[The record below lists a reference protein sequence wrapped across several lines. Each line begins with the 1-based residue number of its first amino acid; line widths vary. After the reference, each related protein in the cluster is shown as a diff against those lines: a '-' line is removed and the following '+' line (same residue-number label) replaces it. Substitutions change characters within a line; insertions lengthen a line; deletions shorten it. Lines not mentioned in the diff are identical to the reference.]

1 MESALKIIKTEDG
14 SNSLFVPSLDETYH
28 STYGAVTE
36 SQYVFIQEGLNFYL
50 NSNLKSEVNILEVGF
65 GTGLNALLTLAFC
78 ELWNFP
84 IKYTTLEP
92 FPLAPEITSNLNYCN
107 NRLLF
112 KKEAAFE
119 LIHSIDWQVETPI
132 SKNFNLTKNKSR
144 LEDFDTKE
152 QFDLIYFDAF
162 APNKQPEVWEIDVLE
177 HATNMLEENGM
188 LVTYCASRQF
198 RRNLISLGLEVEV
211 LKGPP
216 GKLEMVRAIKP

>member
-1 MESALKIIKTEDG
+1 MGRELKIIQTEDG
-14 SNSLFVPSLDETYH
+14 SNSIFVPSLDETYH

-36 SQYVFIQEGLNFYL
+36 SQYVFVQEGLNFYL
-50 NSNLKSEVNILEVGF
+50 NSNFKSEVNILEVGF

-78 ELWNFP
+78 ELWAFP
-84 IKYTTLEP
+84 IKFTSLEP
-92 FPLAPEITSNLNYCN
+92 FPLDLEITNNLNYCN

-112 KKEAAFE
+112 KKEAAFKQ
-119 LIHSIDWQVETPI
+119 IHKIDWQVESEITKHF
-132 SKNFNLTKNKSR
+132 SLTKKEIR
-144 LEDFDTKE
+144 LEDFDTNK

-162 APNKQPEVWEIDVLE
+162 APNKQPEVWDIDVLE
-177 HATNMLEENGM
+177 HATNMLLEKGM